1 MLRVLGCLGMLSGA
15 VLILGAVLSACANV
29 LLLAR
34 ERTTQVLPTFIFA
47 AITVGIPFLLGRFLW
62 KKGLSS
68 WERSKPS
75 HWTSPTSVSEAFS
88 EERLA
93 DFIRAKE
100 EVTVADVAGFC
111 QVSEQQAERMIRNLI
126 TRNEINRV
134 FDLEKK
140 AYVVPHFTPG
150 RTPAASS
157 PTIVVPDFVSVW
169 PSTNPQPQPNVA
181 EPAPIVHMSGGNP
194 ISSSGV
200 QVSLRS
206 LGHRC
211 PSCNAPQ
218 DIDGARPGDK
228 RLCPYCD
235 IAFQVVDASAN
246 S

>member
-1 MLRVLGCLGMLSGA
+1 MLSGA
-15 VLILGAVLSACANV
+15 ALILSAVLSACANV
-29 LLLAR
+29 LLVAR
-34 ERTTQVLPTFIFA
+34 ERTTQVLPTLVFA

-62 KKGLSS
+62 RKGLSS

-75 HWTSPTSVSEAFS
+75 HWTSPTGVSESFS

-100 EVTVADVAGFC
+100 EVTVADVARFC

-134 FDLEKK
+134 FDPEKK
-140 AYVVPHFTPG
+140 AYVVPQFTSG
-150 RTPAASS
+150 RAPVASS
-157 PTIVVPDFVSVW
+157 PTIVIPIPDFVPVW
-169 PSTNPQPQPNVA
+169 PSANPQPQPHVA
-181 EPAPIVHMSGGNP
+181 EPAPIVHVSGGHP
-194 ISSSGV
+194 VSSSGV